1 MRKTGDF
8 NIFNRKY
15 KLNKARSIAVGAALV
30 LLIVVSVSLKNIMD
44 LRAERNTLIQQNQ
57 ALKEEK
63 KKLKDELKNVN
74 DMDYIEEQAR
84 LQLRLIKP
92 GETLFIVEKE
102 NDKEGEKGETKN

>member
-15 KLNKARSIAVGAALV
+15 KLNKARAIAVGAVLV